1 MSKNN
6 FFPVDDIANDK
17 ELRQLISK
25 CGGLPKVIVA
35 IADSLAEVYNWAERT
50 RVLNDQFI
58 TNLETGQEFACLQS
72 LFGWIHSYFRSCP
85 DFLKPCIFYLSIF
98 PKSQVI
104 RRRRLVMRWVT
115 EGYSKDKSNYTAE
128 ENGEEL
134 FSKIIELSMI
144 QPPEQAIITNM
155 RMIRFQVSA
164 FFHEYIISRPKEEN
178 VTFALEVF
186 ALAGCCRQTTG
197 RTGRHLVIEESWDR
211 DRIVFESIDFSR
223 LRSFTVFGK
232 WESFFISPCMK
243 VLRVLDLENA
253 SGVTDEDLK
262 KIVNLLHRLKYL
274 SLRGCSEIRH
284 LPSTLGHLRQ
294 LQILDV
300 RNTSIVTFPAS
311 FTKLKK
317 LQYIRGGTTTPA
329 DLMSPHKRVAVELH
343 VGIEK
348 LTALHTI
355 RVVNVDIARGKAIL
369 SELRK
374 LTQLRKLGVFGVNK
388 KNSNQFC
395 SAISDHAHLESL
407 SVWINKNSQNCL
419 DGISSDTPPPKNL
432 QSLKLFGLVNKLPVW
447 INLLRKIKKLVLEI
461 TTPAEHDMAVLGG
474 LQELCVLH
482 LCVKPIQ
489 AGKLNFLVKTV
500 EGVEVLSYEKVKVLE
515 IACSSPLHVTFG
527 SLAMRS
533 LEQLTV
539 HCCSGLT
546 LPFDEIRNLTKL
558 REVRLIGSQDDAL
571 KKQLD
576 EQLKLHPNK
585 PAMKLG

>member
-1 MSKNN
+1 M
-6 FFPVDDIANDK
+6 
-17 ELRQLISK
+17 
-25 CGGLPKVIVA
+25 
-35 IADSLAEVYNWAERT
+35 
-50 RVLNDQFI
+50 
-58 TNLETGQEFACLQS
+58 
-72 LFGWIHSYFRSCP
+72 
-85 DFLKPCIFYLSIF
+85 
-98 PKSQVI
+98 
-104 RRRRLVMRWVT
+104 MRWVT
-115 EGYSKDKSNYTAE
+115 EGYSKDKPNYTAE

-155 RMIRFQVSA
+155 RMIWFQVSA

-211 DRIVFESIDFSR
+211 DRIVLESIDFSR

-232 WESFFISPCMK
+232 WESFFISPSMK

-253 SGVTDEDLK
+253 SDVTDEDLN
-262 KIVNLLHRLKYL
+262 KIVDLLHRLKYL

-284 LPSTLGHLRQ
+284 LPSSLGHLRQ

-300 RNTSIVTFPAS
+300 RNISIVTFPAS

-374 LTQLRKLGVFGVNK
+374 LTQLQKLGVFGVNK
-388 KNSNQFC
+388 K
-395 SAISDHAHLESL
+395 
-407 SVWINKNSQNCL
+407 K
-419 DGISSDTPPPKNL
+419 
-432 QSLKLFGLVNKLPVW
+432 
-447 INLLRKIKKLVLEI
+447 
-461 TTPAEHDMAVLGG
+461 
-474 LQELCVLH
+474 
-482 LCVKPIQ
+482 
-489 AGKLNFLVKTV
+489 
-500 EGVEVLSYEKVKVLE
+500 
-515 IACSSPLHVTFG
+515 
-527 SLAMRS
+527 
-533 LEQLTV
+533 
-539 HCCSGLT
+539 
-546 LPFDEIRNLTKL
+546 
-558 REVRLIGSQDDAL
+558 
-571 KKQLD
+571 
-576 EQLKLHPNK
+576 
-585 PAMKLG
+585 